1 MGGILTK
8 EEVQSFLEQFHAK
21 TKVYDILFRDDRGK
35 NKKTLEELEIVP

>member
-21 TKVYDILFRDDRGK
+21 MKVYDILFRDDWKSPVRV
-35 NKKTLEELEIVP
+35 TPEAQCR